1 MRGFF
6 FVSFAFAPHRPK
18 NLLVRSHNTDTGS
31 GRLRMRLSGLS
42 AASERA
48 GVIRAGAHMVQPRLR
63 HPLIPIRPVPSERLA
78 RLFDIMPL
86 EHQQSVFLDR
96 NVDIL
101 RFLIEVIRERCAFY
115 TTAYQLPS

>member
-1 MRGFF
+1 MVEADFRY
-6 FVSFAFAPHRPK
+6 P
-18 NLLVRSHNTDTGS
+18 LVP
-31 GRLRMRLSGLS
+31 
-42 AASERA
+42 
-48 GVIRAGAHMVQPRLR
+48 IRA
-63 HPLIPIRPVPSERLA
+63 VPSERLA